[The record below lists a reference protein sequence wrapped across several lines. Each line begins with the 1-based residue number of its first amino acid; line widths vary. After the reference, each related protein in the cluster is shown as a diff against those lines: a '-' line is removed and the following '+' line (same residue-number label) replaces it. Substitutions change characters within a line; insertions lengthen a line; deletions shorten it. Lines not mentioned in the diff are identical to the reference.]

1 MHGLVTLAGE
11 TEDGD
16 GGVHDATGTNDP
28 DDSFG
33 DGVAKIGDL
42 AAAAGVRSIHV
53 LAWRDLDDVEAGGS
67 ELHIHEMARRWAAAG
82 LDVTLR
88 TSWAQ
93 GQPTEDIRDGYRVV
107 RRAGR
112 HMVFPRAAAAELFR
126 RTGPRDVL
134 VEIWN
139 GMPFLSPMWN
149 RGPRVII
156 IHHVHGEMWK
166 MALGPRLGVLGELF
180 ERRVAPAFYRGSTIV
195 TVSESSKRELVD
207 ELGLPPDRIRVIPNG
222 VDARYSP
229 GPVTKEAGP
238 LVVAVGRLAPVKRYD
253 VLVRAADIARR
264 RLGLP
269 LRLEI
274 VGEGFERPLVESVI
288 DELDA
293 GGWVSLRG
301 SIDEADKI
309 DLYRRAWVVAS
320 ASAREGWGLSL
331 TEAAACGT
339 PAVASRISGHEDA
352 VIDDV
357 SGVLVPGDPEA
368 LGAAMARVLG
378 DDELRARLRQ
388 GALDRAAQL
397 SWTAAATA
405 FMRVVADEVTTRRA
419 SQHHKTGR
427 PSWRTVASA
436 ARRPSR

>member
-16 GGVHDATGTNDP
+16 GGVHDATGTYDP
-28 DDSFG
+28 DDSHG
-33 DGVAKIGDL
+33 DGIAKIGDL
-42 AAAAGVRSIHV
+42 AAAAGVHRIHV

-93 GQPTEDIRDGYRVV
+93 GQPTEAIRDGYRVV

-139 GMPFLSPMWN
+139 GMPFLSPLWN
-149 RGPRVII
+149 RGPRVVI
-156 IHHVHGEMWK
+156 IHHVHAEMWK

-180 ERRVAPAFYRGSTIV
+180 ERRVAPTFYRRTTIV

-207 ELGLPPDRIRVIPNG
+207 ELGLPPGRIRVIPNG

-229 GPVTKEAGP
+229 GLVSKEPEP
-238 LVVAVGRLAPVKRYD
+238 LVAAVGRLAPVKRYD

-264 RLGLP
+264 RLGRP

-274 VGEGFERPLVESVI
+274 VGEGFERPLIESVI

-293 GGWVSLRG
+293 GAWVSLRG

-309 DLYRRAWVVAS
+309 DLYRRAWVIAS

-357 SGVLVPGDPEA
+357 SGVLVPGNPEA
-368 LGAAMARVLG
+368 LGIAMARVLG
-378 DDELRARLRQ
+378 DDELRARLGK

-405 FMRVVADEVTTRRA
+405 FMRVVADEVTTRR
-419 SQHHKTGR
+419 SPR
-427 PSWRTVASA
+427 
-436 ARRPSR
+436 